1 MHLCFDYL
9 RPEVAARAK
18 KKEKH
23 SAGITFVHCKTC
35 LYWSHFTYLQ
45 TKRKQQKREVH
56 IEKNS
61 YKRNS
66 LRTIW
71 VKRRCVR
78 DHFRSNEPRY
88 VMRPFVIQSH
98 KKMRLLTSYDVS
110 LFIYFFFNGRQHFN
124 PSNKNHNKREEE
136 QVGKSSDLSGEPLVS
151 TSWKPCPIGS
161 FERWG
166 RVKTKAKIRKACSSL
181 KIPVQLI
188 SNHLRHSIF
197 PFSITLE
204 SNVKV
209 MTIQEMITNLR
220 SSRLLNKFSFSTSEE
235 IYREKYGEYAY
246 WC

>member
-1 MHLCFDYL
+1 MSQ
-9 RPEVAARAK
+9 E
-18 KKEKH
+18 
-23 SAGITFVHCKTC
+23 
-35 LYWSHFTYLQ
+35 
-45 TKRKQQKREVH
+45 REVH

-71 VKRRCVR
+71 VKRRCVC

-151 TSWKPCPIGS
+151 TSWTPCPIGS

-181 KIPVQLI
+181 KNSCAIDIQPSQTFNFSVQYHPWI
-188 SNHLRHSIF
+188 KCKGHDNRKWSPI
-197 PFSITLE
+197 
-204 SNVKV
+204 
-209 MTIQEMITNLR
+209 
-220 SSRLLNKFSFSTSEE
+220 
-235 IYREKYGEYAY
+235 
-246 WC
+246 

>member
-45 TKRKQQKREVH
+45 TKRKQRKREVH

-71 VKRRCVR
+71 VRRRCVC

-110 LFIYFFFNGRQHFN
+110 LFIYFFLMEDN
-124 PSNKNHNKREEE
+124 
-136 QVGKSSDLSGEPLVS
+136 
-151 TSWKPCPIGS
+151 TSIHQT
-161 FERWG
+161 
-166 RVKTKAKIRKACSSL
+166 KT
-181 KIPVQLI
+181 
-188 SNHLRHSIF
+188 
-197 PFSITLE
+197 
-204 SNVKV
+204 
-209 MTIQEMITNLR
+209 ITNVR
-220 SSRLLNKFSFSTSEE
+220 KNK
-235 IYREKYGEYAY
+235 
-246 WC
+246 

>member
-45 TKRKQQKREVH
+45 TKRKQRKREVH

-71 VKRRCVR
+71 VKRRCVC

-98 KKMRLLTSYDVS
+98 KKCVCSRPTMS
-110 LFIYFFFNGRQHFN
+110 LFLFIFFQ
-124 PSNKNHNKREEE
+124 
-136 QVGKSSDLSGEPLVS
+136 
-151 TSWKPCPIGS
+151 WK
-161 FERWG
+161 
-166 RVKTKAKIRKACSSL
+166 T
-181 KIPVQLI
+181 
-188 SNHLRHSIF
+188 
-197 PFSITLE
+197 TLQFI
-204 SNVKV
+204 K
-209 MTIQEMITNLR
+209 Q
-220 SSRLLNKFSFSTSEE
+220 KP
-235 IYREKYGEYAY
+235 
-246 WC
+246 